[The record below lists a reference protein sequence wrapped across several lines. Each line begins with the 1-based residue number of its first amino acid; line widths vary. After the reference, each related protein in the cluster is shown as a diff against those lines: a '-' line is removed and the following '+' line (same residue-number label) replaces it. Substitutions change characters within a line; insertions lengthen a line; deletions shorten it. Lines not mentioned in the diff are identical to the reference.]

1 MLNTSGESRHS
12 WLVPEFSREA
22 FIVSFFSINAG
33 CGFVK
38 NSFIRL
44 RYAPSK
50 PILVIFINMKRCPI
64 LSNTFSPSVE
74 MNM

>member
-1 MLNTSGESRHS
+1 MPSSFSCLVAVARTSNTMLNRRGESGHPCI
-12 WLVPEFSREA
+12 VPEFSREA

-44 RYAPSK
+44 RYIK
-50 PILVIFINMKRCPI
+50 LT
-64 LSNTFSPSVE
+64 LL
-74 MNM
+74 